1 MKAKTLII
9 IAAAAAAAAGC
20 IIAKDK
26 AQKETVKWLV
36 VQDAFKDYDEKSQ
49 QVSD

>member
-1 MKAKTLII
+1 MKAKTFMI
-9 IAAAAAAAAGC
+9 IAAVAAAAAGC

-36 VQDAFKDYDEKSQ
+36 VQDAFKDYDEQ
-49 QVSD
+49 NEQVSD